1 MGKEISRQVV
11 SKGLMCAKG
20 RSAGPIYSRDA
31 GFGHDLVALFIS
43 WPSPQINTLLVP
55 NLTIFLGLEKGSPTA
70 A

>member
-31 GFGHDLVALFIS
+31 GFCHDLVALFIS
-43 WPSPQINTLLVP
+43 WPSPRINTLLVP